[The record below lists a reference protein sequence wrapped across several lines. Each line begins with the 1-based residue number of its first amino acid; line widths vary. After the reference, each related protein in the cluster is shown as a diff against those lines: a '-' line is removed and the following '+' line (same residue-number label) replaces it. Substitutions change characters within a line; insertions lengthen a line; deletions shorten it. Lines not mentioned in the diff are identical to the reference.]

1 MLPNRFIGRQ
11 INLVSILGLYIHL
24 SFRIIY
30 ECTAEAHWGAM
41 DAHTPPLGA
50 RIYVR
55 KSQEKKF
62 LKKTG
67 NKNFGNKVPNF

>member
-41 DAHTPPLGA
+41 DAHAPPLRGTNLCQK
-50 RIYVR
+50 VTG
-55 KSQEKKF
+55 KKVSEKNWK
-62 LKKTG
+62 
-67 NKNFGNKVPNF
+67 